1 MADANA
7 DADADADALQEYSE
21 TTLLGAFIRTFQENP
36 VDERDKLTSDEK
48 FKIFICLIESFKA
61 TFGEE
66 QLYYKPNP
74 EVFFFRTARKDVDDL
89 HDRKPLFMNL
99 TPKGNL
105 FVDVKVDS
113 VKVFRVID
121 RITFINLTWLSLLVG
136 FSIKSGK
143 QEYKDVNP
151 RGIFDIFSYD
161 IYNRVATYYGV
172 QGFVLFDTVDTYRFN
187 TETSRKI
194 IAPENIPHIDTS
206 VKKDLFNKVAIP
218 FIPQPKLPNGGA
230 LYPEFILST
239 ENKEKYLTLTNIINI
254 KDFYKDSVNVYSN
267 GDPTFNFMPAMT
279 GEPFILEDGSTINPK
294 LSARQSLVDSLLLG
308 IDYPFSF
315 PYLYVNPEENSQ
327 KFAKFFD
334 SLIRYVRIN
343 IPEFKLYG
351 FAGGKN
357 IKLKARRRTIR
368 KRTIKKRTIKKRTI
382 RKL

>member
-1 MADANA
+1 M
-7 DADADADALQEYSE
+7 
-21 TTLLGAFIRTFQENP
+21 
-36 VDERDKLTSDEK
+36 
-48 FKIFICLIESFKA
+48 
-61 TFGEE
+61 
-66 QLYYKPNP
+66 
-74 EVFFFRTARKDVDDL
+74 FFLWQNECVDDY
-89 HDRKPLFMNL
+89 
-99 TPKGNL
+99 
-105 FVDVKVDS
+105 
-113 VKVFRVID
+113 
-121 RITFINLTWLSLLVG
+121 LL
-136 FSIKSGK
+136 K
-143 QEYKDVNP
+143 
-151 RGIFDIFSYD
+151 
-161 IYNRVATYYGV
+161 
-172 QGFVLFDTVDTYRFN
+172 L
-187 TETSRKI
+187 
-194 IAPENIPHIDTS
+194 
-206 VKKDLFNKVAIP
+206 KKKR
-218 FIPQPKLPNGGA
+218 
-230 LYPEFILST
+230 
-239 ENKEKYLTLTNIINI
+239 I